1 MEAEAFHV
9 CQAGN
14 GLRKRL
20 IGPFARPATDVC
32 HPDGRATSL
41 GAAARPASA
50 ASDYTV
56 RRARGHFLKRGA
68 LGERQRNCS
77 SHAALRCAR
86 SRSSCRRSSVIPP
99 TRGAGWLRGSGRP
112 EGGSPADSR

>member
-50 ASDYTV
+50 ASD
-56 RRARGHFLKRGA
+56 
-68 LGERQRNCS
+68 
-77 SHAALRCAR
+77 
-86 SRSSCRRSSVIPP
+86 
-99 TRGAGWLRGSGRP
+99 
-112 EGGSPADSR
+112 